1 MPFSDMKVSLP
12 FFACPTAG
20 NRMFHTEGELATA
33 NVKILTPLKA
43 QIDRHTQ
50 TGRQRQ
56 TNTKKNNSNTK
67 SIYFI

>member
-1 MPFSDMKVSLP
+1 MKVSLP

-33 NVKILTPLKA
+33 KVKILTPLKA

-50 TGRQRQ
+50 TDRQRQ